1 MNPLVLVAIQQT
13 PAIIALLKDAFRKE
27 NPGAP
32 EPTDEQV
39 LAAWSM
45 AFSASLLKDDNWL
58 AAHPE

>member
-27 NPGAP
+27 NPAAP